1 MELNFKFDDKSLREL
16 QRKVKELDGERKVAL
31 SELLPDDFIRQYTN
45 YQTLQ
50 EMLDASGIK
59 NTEEIGNEEF
69 SKFIAT
75 HTEFPSWEEMLQ
87 VAATA
92 YYKRQLGL

>member
-1 MELNFKFDDKSLREL
+1 VEINFKFDDKPLREL
-16 QRKVKELDGERKVAL
+16 QKKVKELDGERKVAL

-50 EMLDASGIK
+50 EMIDASGIK
-59 NTEEIGNEEF
+59 NTEEIGNKEF
-69 SKFIAT
+69 SKFIAA
-75 HTEFPSWEEMLQ
+75 HTQFPTWEKMLQ
-87 VAATA
+87 VAATS

>member
-1 MELNFKFDDKSLREL
+1 MDTSSKFDDKSLRKPQEKGEEL
-16 QRKVKELDGERKVAL
+16 EGERQVAL
-31 SELLPDDFIRQYTN
+31 PELLTDDFIRQHTN

-50 EMLDASGIK
+50 EMIDASGIEGI
-59 NTEEIGNEEF
+59 EEIRDGRL

-75 HTEFPSWEEMLQ
+75 HSQFSSWEEMLK
-87 VAATA
+87 VAIAG